1 MEFKTEKEMAER
13 MGLTYRKDELMDLP
27 EEERRAGYLKFNIPN
42 PKTPYDFNGEGVWG
56 WANPENK
63 AKYNDDRY
71 DGKLTVVLCNTPE
84 YYGDVLFE
92 GVEVVIQCNGDKRPI
107 LDPEWIR
114 EKLIDSGLYRME
126 ESEKPEDEMR
136 DICVLALETYGADA
150 QTLMVFE
157 EMSELQKELCKQ
169 ARGIGDRMAIVE
181 EIADVEITL
190 EQMKILYNCAAMVEK
205 FKIEKLERLKRSVLT
220 EIATRNTAEGEN
232 KR

>member
-1 MEFKTEKEMAER
+1 
-13 MGLTYRKDELMDLP
+13 
-27 EEERRAGYLKFNIPN
+27 
-42 PKTPYDFNGEGVWG
+42 
-56 WANPENK
+56 
-63 AKYNDDRY
+63 
-71 DGKLTVVLCNTPE
+71 
-84 YYGDVLFE
+84 
-92 GVEVVIQCNGDKRPI
+92 
-107 LDPEWIR
+107 
-114 EKLIDSGLYRME
+114 
-126 ESEKPEDEMR
+126 MR